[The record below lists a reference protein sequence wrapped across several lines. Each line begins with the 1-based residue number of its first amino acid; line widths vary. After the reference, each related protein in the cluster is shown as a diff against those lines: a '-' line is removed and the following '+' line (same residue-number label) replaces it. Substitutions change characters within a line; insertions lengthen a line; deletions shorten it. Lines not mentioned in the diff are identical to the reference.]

1 MLLQKRI
8 YINLIQEYYKL
19 MRRTNNNIIFN
30 YSKYKYN
37 QIRNILNIDYGILNV
52 YNYVGYI

>member
-19 MRRTNNNIIFN
+19 MRNTNNNIIFN
-30 YSKYKYN
+30 YSKHKYN
-37 QIRNILNIDYGILNV
+37 QIRKILNIDYGILNV
-52 YNYVGYI
+52 YNYVEYI

>member
-1 MLLQKRI
+1 MLLKKRI

-52 YNYVGYI
+52 YNYVEYI